1 SRESL
6 PIRPVRRPLR
16 KTSGRNARKTNAL
29 LASRDE
35 KRFPA
40 VPPCLAVTGP
50 LVTGTDRPRR
60 PYTRSLD
67 NGGRTRLRL
76 RTDPAAG
83 SARWRPPAPHRL
95 AGRLRGDFSGHL
107 RRELHP
113 APGPGAL
120 PVHGAPSLEGG
131 GGLLSSFVG
140 VRFLNLLARM
150 LSRPGPAG
158 TPFPAP
164 YRAGRP

>member
-1 SRESL
+1 
-6 PIRPVRRPLR
+6 
-16 KTSGRNARKTNAL
+16 
-29 LASRDE
+29 
-35 KRFPA
+35 
-40 VPPCLAVTGP
+40 
-50 LVTGTDRPRR
+50 
-60 PYTRSLD
+60 
-67 NGGRTRLRL
+67 RLRL

-83 SARWRPPAPHRL
+83 SARSRPPAPHRP
-95 AGRLRGDFSGHL
+95 AVRLRVDFSGHL

-158 TPFPAP
+158 NPFPAP
-164 YRAGRP
+164 YRAGRPAPGRVNTRTAASSASGIAVSTAGANSSGGTRPNGTGRPPGFRGPETKH